1 MNNITTTIWG
11 RELVLDIVFNFFD
24 GNEKNES
31 QIKALSSFIENI
43 NQLDN
48 CLSKVKEYCIENSNE
63 QIKTVDNIFKY
74 VMPKSIYV
82 INSIDEKRTVALLC
96 NFKFDMEHGLA
107 IIFKNEE
114 FSEIGDQSLIV

>member
-114 FSEIGDQSLIV
+114 FSEIGDQSLII